1 MVHRLE
7 SEPINLPR
15 VMMTSLDLVILQ
27 GQVKVEGKLTRRI
40 KDISEIVPESSSDEL
55 NTNRVYSWEQAFD
68 EFRYMGHSYVLD
80 KIKNIR
86 NWNQSRIDIELKRRE
101 KIFDYMELIGINNFR
116 DFVNVI
122 YQYNRNEREFLDNL
136 RQVLGEDIP

>member
-1 MVHRLE
+1 
-7 SEPINLPR
+7 
-15 VMMTSLDLVILQ
+15 
-27 GQVKVEGKLTRRI
+27 
-40 KDISEIVPESSSDEL
+40 
-55 NTNRVYSWEQAFD
+55 
-68 EFRYMGHSYVLD
+68 MGHSYVLD